1 MEAVDQIVKEKLI
14 PCQNVKN
21 TQLNVFDFWQI
32 NAHRDHQA
40 LRLLLFKV
48 FNPVQITLIKIVLKF
63 IDVIK
68 L

>member
-14 PCQNVKN
+14 PCQNVKY
-21 TQLNVFDFWQI
+21 TQLNVFDFRQI
-32 NAHRDHQA
+32 NAHCDHQA